1 MLEVPINIA
10 DIRKCLAL
18 ACKYKLHADSQIMSN
33 LVLDLEEMFPGVSG
47 FFQLNFSD
55 AKQKQKLLVSLMKT
69 NTFST

>member
-1 MLEVPINIA
+1 MFEVPINIA
-10 DIRKCLAL
+10 DIRKYLAL
-18 ACKYKLHADSQIMSN
+18 AGKYKLHADSQIMSN
-33 LVLDLEEMFPGVSG
+33 LVLDLEMFPGVSG